1 VPDRS
6 ENLEMTRL
14 AAAALTH
21 WDIEVSGMS
30 LAMTSENI
38 VYRVETSAGDS
49 YALRIHRPRYH
60 SMDELLSENQWT
72 SALSSAGISV
82 PRPYATKSGSAY
94 VTIALD
100 SSSETRVL
108 GLSGWM
114 PGRQLEEVI
123 AARDRDPLPLF
134 TALGVLLGQLHN
146 HASQWLEPE
155 GFARHSLDAQ
165 GLIGENPWWSPFW
178 NLREMSTLQSST
190 IIEARDRLRLMLDDY
205 GKSADTYG
213 LTHADL
219 VPQNILVNGDQ
230 LVAIDFDD
238 AAYGWHQYDI
248 ATALVE
254 FIDDARF
261 SEFQSALL
269 TGYRRTRPIT
279 DAALGLLPAFLLI
292 RELVTIG
299 WTGSRVKSHFTDAAG
314 VALTRAEMLDKM
326 IPDVVTRCEKFL
338 DS

>member
-1 VPDRS
+1 
-6 ENLEMTRL
+6 MTRL
-14 AAAALTH
+14 ATEALTH

-30 LAMTSENI
+30 LVMTSENI
-38 VYRVETSAGDS
+38 VYRVDTLASDS
-49 YALRIHRPRYH
+49 YALRIHRPGYH
-60 SMDELLSENQWT
+60 LMDELLSENQWT

-82 PRPYATKSGSAY
+82 PRPLATKSGSPY
-94 VTIALD
+94 LTIALD
-100 SSSETRVL
+100 SSSETRVV

-146 HASQWLEPE
+146 HACQWIEPS
-155 GFARHSLDAQ
+155 GFTRHSLDAQ

-178 NLREMSTLQSST
+178 NLPEMSALQSST
-190 IIEARDRLRLMLDDY
+190 IIEARDRLRLMLNDY

-269 TGYRRTRPIT
+269 SGYKRTRPIT

-292 RELVTIG
+292 RQLVNIG
-299 WTGSRVKSHFTDAAG
+299 WTGTRVQSDFTDAAG
-314 VALTRAEMLDKM
+314 VVSTRTEMLGKM
-326 IPDVVTRCEKFL
+326 IPAAVARCQKFL
-338 DS
+338 DN

>member
-1 VPDRS
+1 MPNRS

-14 AAAALTH
+14 ATAALNH
-21 WDIEVSGMS
+21 WDIEVSGLS
-30 LAMTSENI
+30 LILAGENI
-38 VYRVETSAGDS
+38 VYRVDTSAGES
-49 YALRIHRPRYH
+49 YALRIHRPGYH

-82 PRPYATKSGSAY
+82 PRPLATKSGSAY
-94 VTIALD
+94 LTIALD
-100 SSSETRVL
+100 GSSETRVL

-114 PGRQLEEVI
+114 PGSQLAEVI

-146 HASQWLEPE
+146 HAAQWTQPK
-155 GFARHSLDAQ
+155 GFTRHSLDAQ

-178 NLREMSTLQSST
+178 NLPEMSALQMAT
-190 IIEARDRLRLMLDDY
+190 IIKARDRLRLMLDDY
-205 GKSADTYG
+205 GKSPDTFG

-219 VPQNILVNGDQ
+219 VPQNVLVNADQ

-254 FIDDARF
+254 FRDDVRF
-261 SEFQSALL
+261 SEFQDALL
-269 TGYRRTRPIT
+269 GGYKSTRPIT
-279 DAALGLLPAFLLI
+279 EAALGLLPAFLLI
-292 RELVTIG
+292 RQLVTIG
-299 WTGSRVKSHFTDAAG
+299 WTGSRFQSHFTNTAG
-314 VALTRAEMLDKM
+314 VVLTRAEMLSKM
-326 IPDVVTRCEKFL
+326 IPAVVTQCEKFL

>member
-1 VPDRS
+1 
-6 ENLEMTRL
+6 MTRL
-14 AAAALTH
+14 ATEALTH

-30 LAMTSENI
+30 LVMTSENI
-38 VYRVETSAGDS
+38 VYRVDTLASDS
-49 YALRIHRPRYH
+49 YALRIHRPGYH

-72 SALSSAGISV
+72 SALSSTGISV
-82 PRPYATKSGSAY
+82 PRPLATKSGSPY
-94 VTIALD
+94 LTIALD
-100 SSSETRVL
+100 SSSETRVV

-146 HASQWLEPE
+146 HACQWIEPS
-155 GFARHSLDAQ
+155 GFTRHSLDAQ

-178 NLREMSTLQSST
+178 NLPEMSALQSST
-190 IIEARDRLRLMLDDY
+190 IIGARDRLRLMLNDY
-205 GKSADTYG
+205 GKSPDTYG

-269 TGYRRTRPIT
+269 SGYKRTRLIT

-292 RELVTIG
+292 RQLVNIG
-299 WTGSRVKSHFTDAAG
+299 WTGTRVQSDFTDAAG
-314 VALTRAEMLDKM
+314 VVSTRTEMLGKM
-326 IPDVVTRCEKFL
+326 IPAAVARCQKFL

>member
-1 VPDRS
+1 
-6 ENLEMTRL
+6 MKRL
-14 AAAALTH
+14 ATAALNH
-21 WDIEVSGMS
+21 WDIEVSGMN
-30 LAMTSENI
+30 LVMASENI
-38 VYRVETSAGDS
+38 VYRVDTSAGDS
-49 YALRIHRPRYH
+49 YALRIHRPGYH

-94 VTIALD
+94 LTIALD
-100 SSSETRVL
+100 SSSETRVV

-114 PGRQLEEVI
+114 SGRQLEEAI

-146 HASQWLEPE
+146 HAAQWIEPS
-155 GFARHSLDAQ
+155 GFTRHSLDAQ

-178 NLREMSTLQSST
+178 NLREMSALQSST
-190 IIEARDRLRLMLDDY
+190 IIEARDRLRLMLNDY
-205 GKSADTYG
+205 GKSANTFG

-219 VPQNILVNGDQ
+219 VPQNVLVNGDQ

-254 FIDDARF
+254 FIDDTRF

-269 TGYRRTRPIT
+269 AGYRRTRPIT
-279 DAALGLLPAFLLI
+279 DAALGLLPIFLLI
-292 RELVTIG
+292 RQLVNIG
-299 WTGSRVKSHFTDAAG
+299 WTGSRVQSHFTDAAG
-314 VALTRAEMLDKM
+314 VVLTRTEILSTM
-326 IPDVVTRCEKFL
+326 IPAVVTRCKKFL
-338 DS
+338 DSAMD